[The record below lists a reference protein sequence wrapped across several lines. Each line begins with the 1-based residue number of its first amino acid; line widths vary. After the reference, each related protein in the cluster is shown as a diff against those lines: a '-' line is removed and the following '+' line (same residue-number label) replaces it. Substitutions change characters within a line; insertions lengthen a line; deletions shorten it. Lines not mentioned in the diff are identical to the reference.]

1 MSNKGKFIGGLLV
14 TVGLG
19 VASSAVGF
27 FTSKWAHDATIE
39 AVTEEVTKNM
49 MNAAE
54 TVVDAVSDVV

>member
-14 TVGLG
+14 TLGLG
-19 VASSAVGF
+19 VATSTVGF
-27 FTSKWAHDATIE
+27 FTSKWGHDATVE